1 MFIVLPGKNDRN
13 ETKTAAEY
21 LSNET
26 KNTRT
31 TPGCTATGR
40 HRGVSPQR
48 QVSSA
53 RQQAQ
58 RTQFAIQG
66 GAPQSQQ
73 ACSGIDIVSILKKQR
88 QEITGFS
95 AEVEGDRVQVDEAK
109 PFKSIL
115 VKFFL
120 EGNIDP
126 KKALKSAELS
136 FDKYCSVS
144 KTLEPNVAIAY
155 EVYVNGNLAN

>member
-1 MFIVLPGKNDRN
+1 MKITLNRINSD
-13 ETKTAAEY
+13 Y
-21 LSNET
+21 LFECTNQAGN
-26 KNTRT
+26 KILLDNTSQ
-31 TPGCTATGR
+31 PDAK
-40 HRGVSPQR
+40 GVSPMESILMA
-48 QVSSA
+48 VA
-53 RQQAQ
+53 
-58 RTQFAIQG
+58 G
-66 GAPQSQQ
+66 
-73 ACSGIDIVSILKKQR
+73 CSGIDIVSILKKQR

-95 AEVEGDRVQVDEAK
+95 AEVEGERVQVDDAK

-126 KKALKSAELS
+126 KKALKSAEFS

-155 EVYVNGNLAN
+155 EVYVNGNLAK

>member
-1 MFIVLPGKNDRN
+1 MKITLNRINSD
-13 ETKTAAEY
+13 Y
-21 LSNET
+21 LFEFTNQAGN
-26 KNTRT
+26 KILLDNTSQ
-31 TPGCTATGR
+31 PDAK
-40 HRGVSPQR
+40 GVSPMESILMA
-48 QVSSA
+48 VA
-53 RQQAQ
+53 
-58 RTQFAIQG
+58 G
-66 GAPQSQQ
+66 
-73 ACSGIDIVSILKKQR
+73 CSGIDIVSILKKQR

-95 AEVEGDRVQVDEAK
+95 AEVEGERVQVDDAK